1 MFLKRK
7 GFTLHLLRGNRKA
20 NPNHRRKGAGFTII
34 ELLVVIAIITIISGV
49 MIVNFRKGE
58 ESNKVRRNV
67 QQVVQGIR
75 KTQNMAISS
84 TEIYNPSSGYKEVP
98 SGGYVFYVR
107 QGSVDDQN
115 NDYYIIFADF
125 NGNKNN
131 DAGEQIERIN
141 FEQGIFIYGIRYKP
155 SNGSPSS
162 TNIIF
167 TPPDPSVDLQ
177 PAIPP
182 ADQVIIALQK
192 VGATC
197 PGTCIDGTSC
207 SSDCRAV
214 KTMTTGWVSIVE

>member
-1 MFLKRK
+1 MKHNKR
-7 GFTLHLLRGNRKA
+7 GFTLV
-20 NPNHRRKGAGFTII
+20 
-34 ELLVVIAIITIISGV
+34 EVLVVIFITVIISGFMV
-49 MIVNFRKGE
+49 VNFRKGE
-58 ESNKVRRNV
+58 QSNKVRRNV

-84 TEIYNPSSGYKEVP
+84 TEIYNSGSGHWEVP
-98 SGGYVFYVR
+98 QGGYVFYVSK
-107 QGSVDDQN
+107 GSGDN
-115 NDYYIIFADF
+115 NYYIIFADF

-131 DAGEQIERIN
+131 DAGEQIEKIIL
-141 FEQGIFIYGIRYKP
+141 EQGIFIYGIRYKP
-155 SNGSPSS
+155 SNGSPNY

-167 TPPDPSVDLQ
+167 IPPDPLVEFK

-182 ADQVIIALQK
+182 AEQVIIALQE